1 MLYFWKTKDLIFLY
15 KLKLSLRNFKDFIV
29 QAYKLIKIGTSLVL
43 IRKFFIN
50 YFKTLDSNSDFI
62 KKIYESSNFDFPD
75 WFSGKIPVFFH
86 SLNKHQFPSQ
96 INLLEIGSFEGR
108 SSLFFFN
115 YFKNKASIKNIYLTC
130 VDTWRGSNEPLH
142 KKIDFN
148 LVEKNFNKNIEAFN
162 QDIKKHKCT
171 SFEFFKSKNPQKYD
185 LIFIDGSHEFKDV
198 LADAEASFKHIKKN
212 GFIIFD
218 DFNWFHYKDE
228 KQNPAHAINVFLSDK
243 INEFIIVYVGIVL
256 IIKKI

>member
-1 MLYFWKTKDLIFLY
+1 MLYFWKTKNLIFLY
-15 KLKLSLRNFKDFIV
+15 KLKLLLRNFKVFIF
-29 QAYKLIKIGTSLVL
+29 QTYKLIKIGTSFVLV
-43 IRKFFIN
+43 RKFVIN
-50 YFKTLDSNSDFI
+50 YFKTLDTNNDFI
-62 KKIYESSNFDFPD
+62 KKIYKFSNFDFPD
-75 WFSGKIPVFFH
+75 WFSGKIPIFFH
-86 SLNKHQFPSQ
+86 CLNKHQFSSQ

-108 SSLFFFN
+108 SSLFFLN

-130 VDTWRGSNEPLH
+130 VDTWGGSNELLH

-148 LVEKNFNKNIEAFN
+148 VVEKNFDKNIGNFN
-162 QDIKKHKCT
+162 QNIKKHKCT
-171 SFEFFKSKNPQKYD
+171 SYEFFKSKNPQKYD
-185 LIFIDGSHEFKDV
+185 LIFIDGSHEFEDV

-218 DFNWFHYKDE
+218 DFNWFYYKDE

-243 INEFIIVYVGIVL
+243 INEFIIVYVGMVL